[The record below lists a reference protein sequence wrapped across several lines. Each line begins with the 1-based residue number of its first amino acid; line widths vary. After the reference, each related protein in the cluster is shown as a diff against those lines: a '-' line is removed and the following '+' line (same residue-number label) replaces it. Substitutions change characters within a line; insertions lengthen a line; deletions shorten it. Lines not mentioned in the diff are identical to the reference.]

1 MHCENKKNY
10 QWHNCK
16 EIIFIK
22 VTEDIKLD
30 DFCIKYKPD
39 WMTKRDY
46 RREIMELNDLSK
58 STLHE
63 GQILKLY
70 YVKEN

>member
-1 MHCENKKNY
+1 MTVTVT
-10 QWHNCK
+10 K
-16 EIIFIK
+16 E
-22 VTEDIKLD
+22 TKLD
-30 DFCIKYKPD
+30 DYYALYKPD

-58 STLHE
+58 LTLHE